1 MSDARML
8 ARAAGKFS
16 EIVDSVELEQWG
28 AATPCS
34 DYDVRGLA
42 HHLLFWG
49 PSLVGAGR
57 KEVVPPPAA
66 AESDVTPVED
76 WPTALKE
83 HVERTVEAWSRP
95 GAWEGVTHM
104 GGPTELPAALV
115 GGMVVGEFVV
125 HGWDLAQA
133 TGQTPAWDEELLAYL
148 HAEVAA
154 YAQDGR
160 DMGIFGPEVEVP
172 DTAPTLHRILGLT
185 GRDPHRA
192 R

>member
-1 MSDARML
+1 ML
-8 ARAAGKFS
+8 ARAAGVFS
-16 EIVDSVELEQWG
+16 GIVESVEPGQWG

-34 DYDVRGLA
+34 NYDVQGLA

-66 AESDVTPVED
+66 AETDVEPVLD
-76 WPTALKE
+76 WPAALKE
-83 HVERTVEAWSRP
+83 HVERTVEAWNLP
-95 GAWEGVTHM
+95 GAWDGVTFM
-104 GGPTELPAALV
+104 GGPTELPATLV

-125 HGWDLAQA
+125 HGWDLARA
-133 TGQTPAWDEELLAYL
+133 TGQDPVWDAELLDYL
-148 HAEVAA
+148 HVEVEK

-160 DMGIFGPEVEVP
+160 DMGIYGPEVEVVG
-172 DTAPTLHRILGLT
+172 TAPTLHRILGLT
-185 GRDPHRA
+185 GRDPHWA